1 MDKFTLLREENVLLE
16 LERLIT
22 KIFGKDRNPEN
33 IVRRT
38 CVVCYKGPENEG
50 LDVMDVR
57 QVRGVRMVLGHDLQ
71 TLSVEL
77 EGGITIKV
85 PVNNISE
92 IPQAFQLEAGQFID
106 SILSDDEGWVM
117 CQVEGLKVKKGVK
130 PFSFQVSLPVNAKMK
145 IL

>member
-1 MDKFTLLREENVLLE
+1 
-16 LERLIT
+16 
-22 KIFGKDRNPEN
+22 
-33 IVRRT
+33 
-38 CVVCYKGPENEG
+38 
-50 LDVMDVR
+50 
-57 QVRGVRMVLGHDLQ
+57 MVLGHDLQ

>member
-1 MDKFTLLREENVLLE
+1 M
-16 LERLIT
+16 
-22 KIFGKDRNPEN
+22 
-33 IVRRT
+33 
-38 CVVCYKGPENEG
+38 VCYKGPENEG